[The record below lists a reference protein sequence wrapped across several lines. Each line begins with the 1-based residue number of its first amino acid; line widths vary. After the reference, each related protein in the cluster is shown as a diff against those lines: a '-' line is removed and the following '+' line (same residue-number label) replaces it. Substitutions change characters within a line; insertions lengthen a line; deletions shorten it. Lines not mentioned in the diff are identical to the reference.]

1 MLKFELCCYEILNNS
16 EQFYLLKAIQL
27 VNQIIF
33 NIFLG
38 QNISKFDKTSN
49 NIFSRI
55 NSKYRCT
62 DLSSSQVESTF
73 LHSELSFVVS
83 PNTSADSRCTRFLYK
98 LE

>member
-38 QNISKFDKTSN
+38 QNISKFDN
-49 NIFSRI
+49 LLNR
-55 NSKYRCT
+55 
-62 DLSSSQVESTF
+62 DE
-73 LHSELSFVVS
+73 
-83 PNTSADSRCTRFLYK
+83 
-98 LE
+98 